1 MIPVSGCVG
10 RLEKQFDA
18 IFPPPESLHPIGSL
32 VAPERTR
39 PSNGEPSI
47 PATSTTDSFPAS
59 VPRVNGKRAGPSTST
74 SLPRVGFQS
83 GSTQQ
88 SAPPGD
94 NQLNGSPIIGN
105 SPAPMPIMEDTARSS
120 QPALNMNGP
129 NSNTTQT
136 RGQPPSVVRAN
147 SGSHQDQI
155 LLHNSVARDP
165 NGNHPSLHNSVA
177 RDPNGNHPSLHNNV
191 ARDPN
196 GNHPSLHNSV
206 AREPNG
212 NHPSLLIRGIGTT
225 STHIPAEHNI
235 VTPNQLTGNSNNEVV
250 SKPTPVPIN
259 SATTE
264 YIQSGALVRVPLKR
278 KRQLDLDFEDS
289 ESTENDDDDD
299 DFAESTSRPLGNK
312 RPHTDGRGAG
322 NRAPRFTEEEL
333 DHLKQWIVDHPHD
346 NIRNTRMAYFTDF
359 VQRVSLLGRERN
371 VH

>member
-1 MIPVSGCVG
+1 
-10 RLEKQFDA
+10 
-18 IFPPPESLHPIGSL
+18 
-32 VAPERTR
+32 
-39 PSNGEPSI
+39 
-47 PATSTTDSFPAS
+47 
-59 VPRVNGKRAGPSTST
+59 
-74 SLPRVGFQS
+74 
-83 GSTQQ
+83 
-88 SAPPGD
+88 
-94 NQLNGSPIIGN
+94 
-105 SPAPMPIMEDTARSS
+105 MEDTARSS

-155 LLHNSVARDP
+155 LLHNSVARD
-165 NGNHPSLHNSVA
+165 
-177 RDPNGNHPSLHNNV
+177 
-191 ARDPN
+191 
-196 GNHPSLHNSV
+196 
-206 AREPNG
+206 PNG